1 MTRPCGKRPESLD
14 GQHVGNAH
22 PMAGFGLGSLNQRSN
37 HQANSGVEKVAAM
50 SSASMSGQILM
61 WIGHYMGL
69 QGLFRLDLVLSPVIS
84 DPEREQR
91 SRKGGKCNRFEDK
104 NSVLRG
110 IIGLRTPPR
119 KRFIHSPELREI
131 GDAEKVCARGSSEDS
146 GVAQGGYTQSLKIN
160 SPPEAKRHEKKE
172 EFKQSD
178 RKADFGLGGATG
190 NGMGFFV
197 GSNWERSAER
207 GRRRRGLETGRQTD
221 RNFEEGAWT

>member
-1 MTRPCGKRPESLD
+1 MTRPCGKRPESLLD

-22 PMAGFGLGSLNQRSN
+22 PMAGFRLGSLNQRSN
-37 HQANSGVEKVAAM
+37 HEFRGRESCGDVFCVDEWSNTHVDW
-50 SSASMSGQILM
+50 SSYGTSRAVSAR
-61 WIGHYMGL
+61 
-69 QGLFRLDLVLSPVIS
+69 FSPL
-84 DPEREQR
+84 RATK

-110 IIGLRTPPR
+110 IVGLQTPPR
-119 KRFIHSPELREI
+119 KRFIHSPEFREI
-131 GDAEKVCARGSSEDS
+131 GDAEK
-146 GVAQGGYTQSLKIN
+146 GGYTQSLKIN

-197 GSNWERSAER
+197 VSNWERSAER
-207 GRRRRGLETGRQTD
+207 GCRRRGLETGRQTD